1 MSSTSDLSSWI
12 PVSANSDFSIDNIP
26 FGICRIKGS
35 APRVCTII
43 GDTVID
49 LHALSQMGYFKGIE
63 LPASSTENKY
73 LNSFIALGKETTR
86 AVRDRI
92 QQLFSTHDASFR
104 EAANHHAAVLHP
116 LQSVEQLLPIQIAN
130 YTDFYSSMEHATNV
144 GSMFRDPAN
153 ALLPNWKHIPIGY
166 HGRASSITVSGT
178 PFHRPNG
185 QTKPA
190 DASNPVFGPT
200 KQLDFELEMG
210 FVVGKATS
218 LGQMVSTAQ
227 AEDYIFGM
235 VLFNDWSARDIQAW
249 EYVPLGPFLA
259 KNFNSTMSAW
269 VVTLEALEAYRTS
282 SPKQDTEVLP
292 YLKTDGNTTF
302 DIELEVEIIPE
313 GGSANRVCRSNF
325 KYLYWSMAQQLAHH
339 TVNGCNICVGD
350 VYASG
355 TISGSSPDTYGSML
369 ELSWRGTKPLTLN
382 DQSTRSFIADGDEV
396 LIKGYCSKNGK
407 RIGFGKARSKVLP
420 AKKI

>member
-49 LHALSQMGYFKGIE
+49 LHALAQMGYFKGIE

-73 LNSFIALGKETTR
+73 LNSFIALGKETTK

-92 QQLFSTHDASFR
+92 RQLFSTLDASFR
-104 EAANHHAAVLHP
+104 EAGNHHAAVLHP

-190 DASNPVFGPT
+190 DANNPVFGPS

-218 LGQMVSTAQ
+218 LGQTVSTDR

-269 VVTLEALEAYRTS
+269 VVTLEALEPYRTS

-292 YLKTDGNTTF
+292 YLKTVGDTTF

-355 TISGSSPDTYGSML
+355 TISGSSPDAYGSML

-396 LIKGYCSKNGK
+396 VIKGYCSKNGK
-407 RIGFGKARSKVLP
+407 RIGFGEARSKVLP

>member
-12 PVSANSDFSIDNIP
+12 PVSPNSDFSIDNIP

-35 APRVCTII
+35 APRVCTRI

-49 LHALSQMGYFKGIE
+49 LHALAQMGYFKGIE
-63 LPASSTENKY
+63 LPAGTTENKF
-73 LNSFIALGKETTR
+73 LNSFIALGKETTG
-86 AVRDRI
+86 AVRLRI
-92 QQLFSTHDASFR
+92 QDLFSNKDDAFKN
-104 EAANHHAAVLHP
+104 AGNHHGTVMHP
-116 LQSVEQLLPIQIAN
+116 INAVEQLLPVQIGN

-144 GSMFRDPAN
+144 GTMFRDPAN
-153 ALLPNWKHIPIGY
+153 ALLPNWKHIPVGY

-178 PFHRPNG
+178 SFLRPNG

-190 DASNPVFGPT
+190 DAVSPVFGPT

-210 FVVGKATS
+210 FVIGKNTA
-218 LGQMVSTAQ
+218 LGETVDTVN
-227 AEDYIFGM
+227 AEDYIFGL

-269 VVTLEALEAYRTS
+269 VVTLDALEAFRVE
-282 SPKQDTEVLP
+282 SPKQDPEVLP
-292 YLKTDGNTTF
+292 YLKSSGKTTF
-302 DIELEVEIIPE
+302 DIALEVEIVGASGE
-313 GGSANRVCRSNF
+313 ATTVCKSNF

-339 TVNGCNICVGD
+339 TINGCNICVGD

-355 TISGSSPDTYGSML
+355 TISGAAPDSYGSML
-369 ELSWRGTKPLTLN
+369 ELSWRGTKPLTLI

-396 LIKGYCSKNGK
+396 VLKGHCHKNGK
-407 RIGFGKARSKVLP
+407 RVGFGEARAKVLP